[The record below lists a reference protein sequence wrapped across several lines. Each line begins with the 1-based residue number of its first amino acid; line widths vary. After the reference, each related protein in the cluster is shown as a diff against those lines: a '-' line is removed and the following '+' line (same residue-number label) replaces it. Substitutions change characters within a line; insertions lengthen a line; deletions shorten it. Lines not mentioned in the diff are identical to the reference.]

1 MKHYKKIIGKSIY
14 LSPFSEDDYISFTE
28 WINDYETSKYL
39 DQYSKIFTLEDEK
52 DFVEKARKDDKV
64 YLSIIKLSNDEL
76 IGNISLMNID
86 HINKTATLGIMIG
99 KNDEREKGY
108 GTEAINLL
116 LDYAF
121 NHLNLNNIMLELLDT
136 NERAKKCYLKC
147 GFKDAGA
154 SREEIFLNG
163 KYYDKLHMDILESEF
178 EGDYIKNKNI

>member
-52 DFVEKARKDDKV
+52 DFVERARKDDKV
-64 YLSIIKLSNDEL
+64 YLSIVKLSNDEL

-147 GFKDAGA
+147 GFKELGVRKQSHYLEGIYHD
-154 SREEIFLNG
+154 SI
-163 KYYDKLHMDILESEF
+163 YMQILKEDF
-178 EGDYIKNKNI
+178 KGGIQNV

>member
-1 MKHYKKIIGKSIY
+1 MKHYKKITGKSIY

-39 DQYSKIFTLEDEK
+39 DQYSKVFTLEDEK
-52 DFVEKARKDDKV
+52 DFVERTRKDDKI
-64 YLSIIKLSNDEL
+64 YLSIVKLSNDEL
-76 IGNISLMNID
+76 IGNISLVNIN

-99 KNDEREKGY
+99 KSNERGKGY

-147 GFKDAGA
+147 GFKELGVRKQSHYLEGVYHD
-154 SREEIFLNG
+154 SI
-163 KYYDKLHMDILESEF
+163 YMQILKEDF
-178 EGDYIKNKNI
+178 NK

>member
-14 LSPFSEDDYISFTE
+14 LSPFSEDDYISFTK
-28 WINDYETSKYL
+28 WINDYETSIYL

-64 YLSIIKLSNDEL
+64 YLSIVKLSNDEL
-76 IGNISLMNID
+76 IGNVSLMNID

-99 KNDEREKGY
+99 KKDEREKGY

-147 GFKDAGA
+147 GFKQLGIRRQ
-154 SREEIFLNG
+154 SHYLNG
-163 KYYDKLHMDILESEF
+163 VYHDSIYMQILKEDFKGE
-178 EGDYIKNKNI
+178 IQNV

>member
-1 MKHYKKIIGKSIY
+1 MKHYKKIIEKSIY

-52 DFVEKARKDDKV
+52 DFVEKTRKDDKV

-121 NHLNLNNIMLELLDT
+121 NHLNLNNIMLEVLDT
-136 NERAKKCYLKC
+136 NERARKCYLKC
-147 GFKDAGA
+147 GFKELGVRKQSHYLEGIYHD
-154 SREEIFLNG
+154 SIYMQILKEDFKREIQNV
-163 KYYDKLHMDILESEF
+163 
-178 EGDYIKNKNI
+178 

>member
-52 DFVEKARKDDKV
+52 DFVERARKDDKV
-64 YLSIIKLSNDEL
+64 YLSIVKLSNDEL

-121 NHLNLNNIMLELLDT
+121 NHLNLNNIMLEVLDT

-147 GFKDAGA
+147 CFRELGVRKQSHYLEGIYHDSIYMQILKEDFK
-154 SREEIFLNG
+154 G
-163 KYYDKLHMDILESEF
+163 KIQ
-178 EGDYIKNKNI
+178 NV

>member
-1 MKHYKKIIGKSIY
+1 MKHYKKIIGNSIY

-52 DFVEKARKDDKV
+52 DFVERARKDDKV
-64 YLSIIKLSNDEL
+64 YLSIVKLSNDEL

-147 GFKDAGA
+147 GFKELGVRKQSHYLEGIYHD
-154 SREEIFLNG
+154 SIYMQILKEDFKREIQNV
-163 KYYDKLHMDILESEF
+163 
-178 EGDYIKNKNI
+178 

>member
-52 DFVEKARKDDKV
+52 DFVEKTRKDDKV

-121 NHLNLNNIMLELLDT
+121 NHLNLNNIMLEVLDT

-147 GFKDAGA
+147 DFKELGVRKQSHYLEGIYHD
-154 SREEIFLNG
+154 SIYMQILKEDFKREIQNV
-163 KYYDKLHMDILESEF
+163 
-178 EGDYIKNKNI
+178 